1 MSKKQ
6 REKPKRGLSP
16 KQKKFCVEYIK
27 NGANAAKAYE
37 LAGYSNK
44 SPRNGAYQLL
54 SNKQVQE
61 YIQELAA
68 GVDKQAVADADEVMR
83 YLTQV
88 MRGYHESHILV
99 TVGTGKGK
107 TEAVSVVKL
116 PEERDQLEA
125 AKTLAKIHG
134 ILTNKVDLTGGVA
147 VQIWDDIPEG
157 GELTGEPAKGADA
170 DA

>member
-1 MSKKQ
+1 MNKRQKQKK
-6 REKPKRGLSP
+6 ELSP
-16 KQKKFCVEYIK
+16 KQKRFCLEYIK

-44 SPRNGAYQLL
+44 CPKSGANQLL
-54 SNKQVQE
+54 NNKSVQD

-68 GVDKQAVADADEVMR
+68 GVDKEAVADADEVMR
-83 YLTQV
+83 YLTAV
-88 MRGYHESHILV
+88 MRGLHESHILV

-107 TEAVSVVKL
+107 TEARSVRKL
-116 PEERDQLEA
+116 PEEKDQLEA

-147 VQIWDDIPEG
+147 VQIFDDIPEG
-157 GELTGEPAKGADA
+157 GDVAGEPLKGADE